1 MLLRTRHW
9 TARLSKK
16 HYYALGVVA
25 TVLLLLH
32 TLKAYHG
39 KVALRPVLSRPHV
52 EGYEY
57 TLPGAS
63 QKSAFRFLDLA
74 HLETLAAE
82 SSPGSGLFKK
92 ATEAQRDLAMFKEW
106 ASLSRMD
113 QCRLLVKGIYVTDP
127 QWSTK
132 ELFGIETVS
141 DDSRAELA
149 LALERLRIYNYCFK
163 HESSVTPYELFH
175 SMTLPREVMAKMDL
189 PPYER
194 MNKKQL
200 ALALAVDYQRRM
212 FPFLKKTGASF
223 GKYLHPKL
231 INLRTGKMSNQPT
244 VKSALHEY
252 NSNFI
257 QHWVRQSY
265 GRGIVIPMDYT
276 DLKELYHNLKVWQ
289 TLKNTLPIQL
299 VFSNTVVTAEVQEI
313 LFEYAKETKQNL
325 FIVDLEPILD
335 VLYVHDQ
342 HTPATSK
349 VLASMFNTFEEA
361 LVMEP
366 DVSFFLSAN
375 TVFDSEDYKNT
386 GFKFWKGRNTRKDA
400 QFPHCKVF
408 TQALEPSL
416 EEFNMIHS
424 ELVVR
429 LDNPSL
435 ESPNT
440 EQEKALSS
448 YYTYGGLHYADNG
461 VYVINKKQAFEG
473 LLGAAT
479 LLSHKKYRLCSDGEN
494 EFMWLGMFTVG
505 NNFVSDSIDAGI
517 LGEIKLESEG
527 PRRGYAYVCGT
538 QVSHSDDVGRLV
550 WSKDGL
556 VTCKFEN
563 AAHEDF
569 SRDSQYFT
577 DRYLD
582 EHNLDEIYKSKLN
595 INGFIVPD
603 TRKNPWKQISECRAT
618 MYCAYIPHLKS
629 NTDDEGGILASFGG
643 GYLTHIKDVVNAR
656 LEPSERERREL
667 QAKIDK
673 ERQELEQIEHQL
685 EEVGHIVR

>member
-1 MLLRTRHW
+1 
-9 TARLSKK
+9 
-16 HYYALGVVA
+16 
-25 TVLLLLH
+25 
-32 TLKAYHG
+32 
-39 KVALRPVLSRPHV
+39 
-52 EGYEY
+52 
-57 TLPGAS
+57 
-63 QKSAFRFLDLA
+63 
-74 HLETLAAE
+74 
-82 SSPGSGLFKK
+82 
-92 ATEAQRDLAMFKEW
+92 
-106 ASLSRMD
+106 
-113 QCRLLVKGIYVTDP
+113 
-127 QWSTK
+127 
-132 ELFGIETVS
+132 
-141 DDSRAELA
+141 
-149 LALERLRIYNYCFK
+149 
-163 HESSVTPYELFH
+163 
-175 SMTLPREVMAKMDL
+175 
-189 PPYER
+189 
-194 MNKKQL
+194 
-200 ALALAVDYQRRM
+200 
-212 FPFLKKTGASF
+212 
-223 GKYLHPKL
+223 
-231 INLRTGKMSNQPT
+231 MSNQPT

-313 LFEYAKETKQNL
+313 LFEYAQETKQNL
-325 FIVDLEPILD
+325 YIVDLEPILD

-375 TVFDSEDYKNT
+375 TVFDSEDYKNS

-479 LLSHKKYRLCSDGEN
+479 LLSHKKYRRCSDGEN

-569 SRDSQYFT
+569 SRDSQYSPIGIWMSIT
-577 DRYLD
+577 WMRY
-582 EHNLDEIYKSKLN
+582 
-595 INGFIVPD
+595 
-603 TRKNPWKQISECRAT
+603 TRAN
-618 MYCAYIPHLKS
+618 
-629 NTDDEGGILASFGG
+629 
-643 GYLTHIKDVVNAR
+643 
-656 LEPSERERREL
+656 
-667 QAKIDK
+667 
-673 ERQELEQIEHQL
+673 
-685 EEVGHIVR
+685 